1 KKKKTPPPGGGA
13 LFYAM
18 YLAIFFCNF
27 SIFCFS
33 LRAAFHICNRIKNSA
48 GVHKCAG
55 VKRGHALNGEYE

>member
-1 KKKKTPPPGGGA
+1 MA

-27 SIFCFS
+27 SIFYFS

-55 VKRGHALNGEYE
+55 VKRFL